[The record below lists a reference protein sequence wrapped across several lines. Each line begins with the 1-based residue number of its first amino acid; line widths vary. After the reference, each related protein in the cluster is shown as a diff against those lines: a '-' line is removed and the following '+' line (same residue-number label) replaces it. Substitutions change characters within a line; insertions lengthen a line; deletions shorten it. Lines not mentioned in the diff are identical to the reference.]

1 MKSMFKGAAL
11 ALAAALAGCEQEP
24 ELTVNAAGPM
34 KPPEQVCAQARQAME
49 KLDSEAGLQ
58 SDGKGGATIM
68 EEAWLKL
75 DGGAKEQM
83 IQLVG
88 YDAACRA
95 AEPSREQNVTIRSEY
110 GRPMVQQVVE
120 IGTDFSRLTGG

>member
-1 MKSMFKGAAL
+1 MFKTSAL

-24 ELTVNAAGPM
+24 DLLVNAAGPM

-49 KLDSEAGLQ
+49 KLESEAGLQ

-68 EEAWLKL
+68 EEAWLRL
-75 DGGAKEQM
+75 DSGAREQM

-88 YDAACRA
+88 HDAACRA

-110 GRPMVQQVVE
+110 GRLMVQQVVE
-120 IGTDFSRLTGG
+120 TGTDFSRLTGG

>member
-1 MKSMFKGAAL
+1 MKKTIKMGSI
-11 ALAAALAGCEQEP
+11 ALAAMLAGCDQEP

-49 KLDSEAGLQ
+49 KLESEAGLQ

-68 EEAWLKL
+68 EEAWLRL
-75 DGGAKEQM
+75 DPRAKEQM
-83 IQLVG
+83 IELVG
-88 YDAACRA
+88 YDSACRA
-95 AEPSREQNVTIRSEY
+95 SQPSREQNVTIRSEY

-120 IGTDFSRLTGG
+120 TGTDFSRLTGG